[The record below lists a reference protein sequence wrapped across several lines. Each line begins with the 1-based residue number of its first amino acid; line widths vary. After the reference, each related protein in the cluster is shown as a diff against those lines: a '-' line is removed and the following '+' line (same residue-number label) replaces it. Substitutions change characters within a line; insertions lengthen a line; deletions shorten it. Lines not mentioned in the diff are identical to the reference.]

1 MIYPDQIILEVTNH
15 CNIRCRYCHFHGDG
29 AKRKRP
35 LGFIKKE
42 LWQKIIREIGSWPKQ
57 ISLMTHGAGEPLLYK
72 ELPELLAFARQYNN
86 ISLGFMTNGMLFN
99 NEWTQRALDLSIDWL
114 AFSVDGTDPKKH
126 AFYRRG
132 TDLELIEKHI
142 LNLIEEKNKRGLTKP
157 YIMLNM
163 VVYPGMEQE
172 KERFVEKWIAHVN
185 RVMLSKF
192 RPIGSKKLWK
202 NRPSINF
209 QPCPF
214 LFHQCVISFDGKV
227 GLCCEDINLD
237 VELGDVYKQDILEIY
252 NNQKIDNIRE
262 MHRQGNLNNISL
274 CSACDI
280 WAAGIIIEKKELGD
294 ITYERTPAF
303 EVYEHK

>member
-15 CNIRCRYCHFHGDG
+15 CNIRCKYCHFHGDG

-42 LWQKIIREIGSWPKQ
+42 LWQRIIKEIGNWPKQ

-142 LNLIEEKNKRGLTKP
+142 LNLIKEKNKRGLTKP

-227 GLCCEDINLD
+227 GLCCEDINVD
-237 VELGDVYKQDILEIY
+237 VKLGDVYKQDILEIY
-252 NNQKIDNIRE
+252 NNQKINNIRE

-280 WAAGIIIEKKELGD
+280 WSAGIIIEKKELGN

>member
-132 TDLELIEKHI
+132 TDLELIERHI

-192 RPIGSKKLWK
+192 RPIGSKKLWEEM
-202 NRPSINF
+202 PPINF

-280 WAAGIIIEKKELGD
+280 WSAGIIIEKKELGD